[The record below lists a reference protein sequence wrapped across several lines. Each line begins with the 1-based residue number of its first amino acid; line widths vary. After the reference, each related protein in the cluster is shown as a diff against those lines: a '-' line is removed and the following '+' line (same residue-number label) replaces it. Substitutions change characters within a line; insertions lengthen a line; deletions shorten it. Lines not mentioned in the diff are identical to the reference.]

1 MHRRTTYSKTW
12 PNPRHPWIVLCSD
25 ALLMTLSN
33 KNYRYICRTDS
44 TNSHGVYYMGL
55 NLQVMMNLMNS
66 LHSYRCVFALFL
78 QGWYWSATRNTVPQG
93 RFFVC
98 LNTSGCYILILYCLI
113 LLFLFDDLFCMSGM
127 GWIVMIMIWWTCFAA
142 CCFCSAFASVIF
154 YYLPRVKPGN
164 YSICL
169 CRSVWDMASFL
180 SYTLGQSSRVKL
192 TCLFTWLID
201 RLIDWLANGLSAC
214 GQRGK
219 ATSRL
224 VGWLVDFD
232 VDWFDDGVDV
242 DTKYLLLTTHFL
254 DLDLDQ
260 PKSVH
265 SFEYI
270 SFVWEI
276 SWFFNFSL

>member
-1 MHRRTTYSKTW
+1 MPYRFDEFSRRILHGFES
-12 PNPRHPWIVLCSD
+12 PSNDESHEQFAFLSLCFCS
-25 ALLMTLSN
+25 
-33 KNYRYICRTDS
+33 
-44 TNSHGVYYMGL
+44 
-55 NLQVMMNLMNS
+55 
-66 LHSYRCVFALFL
+66 FL

-98 LNTSGCYILILYCLI
+98 LNTSGCYILILYCFI
-113 LLFLFDDLFCMSGM
+113 LLLLFDDLFCMSGM